1 MFFFFEFIIGGRK
14 LFIVLIVDEKV
25 AHYALFP
32 SVFLIVEFQKRVTN
46 VGAGIW
52 QKHYKA

>member
-1 MFFFFEFIIGGRK
+1 MFFEFITVGRK